1 MLIADTPMLIADTPT
16 AEVVR
21 SATSLLQDRGDAMLI
36 LTSIF
41 ALAGLWIWK
50 VVIPERASRRE
61 QDALREAARVE
72 TEKLH
77 SETLA
82 KQAETIAALGQ
93 VTAMIHDTTNN
104 THNNTAVLLRL
115 SELHIDCAE
124 KITHHVGCHSV
135 RDSLSEMR
143 GIVKLTVS
151 SGRSRD
157 RSQ

>member
-1 MLIADTPMLIADTPT
+1 MLSVDLPT
-16 AEVVR
+16 DETVR
-21 SATSLLQDRGDAMLI
+21 GATTLLQDRGDAMLI

-61 QDALREAARVE
+61 QDVLREAARIE

-93 VTAMIHDTTNN
+93 VTAMIHDTTTH
-104 THNNTAVLLRL
+104 THNNTTVLLRL
-115 SELHIDCAE
+115 SELQVDCTE
-124 KITHHVGCHSV
+124 KISQHCGCDSV
-135 RDSLSEMR
+135 RESLSEMR
-143 GIVKLTVS
+143 GIIKMAAATGPRGDHVQP
-151 SGRSRD
+151 R
-157 RSQ
+157 

>member
-1 MLIADTPMLIADTPT
+1 MVVTDIPADEA
-16 AEVVR
+16 VR
-21 SATSLLQDRGDAMLI
+21 SATALLQNRGDAMLI

-61 QDALREAARVE
+61 QDVLREAARIE

-93 VTAMIHDTTNN
+93 VTAMIHDTTTN
-104 THNNTAVLLRL
+104 THNNTTVLIRL
-115 SELHIDCAE
+115 SELQVDCTE
-124 KITHHVGCHSV
+124 KISQHCGCDSV
-135 RDSLSEMR
+135 RESLSEMR
-143 GIVKLTVS
+143 GIIKMTS
-151 SGRSRD
+151 STTRTREHSSVR
-157 RSQ
+157 

>member
-1 MLIADTPMLIADTPT
+1 MPT
-16 AEVVR
+16 TEISTDEALR

-50 VVIPERASRRE
+50 VVIPERAARRE
-61 QDALREAARVE
+61 QDVLREAARIE

-93 VTAMIHDTTNN
+93 VTAMIHDTTTH
-104 THNNTAVLLRL
+104 THNNTAVLIRL
-115 SELHIDCAE
+115 SELQVDCIE
-124 KITHHVGCHSV
+124 KISQHCGCDAV
-135 RDSLSEMR
+135 RESLSEMR
-143 GIVKLTVS
+143 GIIKITTS
-151 SGRSRD
+151 TSPQRD
-157 RSQ
+157 RSSMR

>member
-1 MLIADTPMLIADTPT
+1 MLSVDVPTDTAIN
-16 AEVVR
+16 
-21 SATSLLQDRGDAMLI
+21 SATELLRGRGDAMVI

-41 ALAGLWIWK
+41 AMAGLWVWK
-50 VVIPERASRRE
+50 VVIPERAARRE
-61 QDALREAARVE
+61 QDALREAARME

-82 KQAETIAALGQ
+82 KQADTIAALGQ

-104 THNNTAVLLRL
+104 THNNTTVLLRL

-124 KITHHVGCHSV
+124 KISHHVGCDSV

-151 SGRSRD
+151 SSHNRD
-157 RSQ
+157 HHQ